1 MRRPAPPQRTHFAHP
16 PRLTLTGLQ
25 RPKGKLTTL
34 PHHGCPLLQAAIA
47 YARGWIKTLPKGK
60 FKDLVIAVLSSW
72 ERRVLTQDA
81 AGGVVSV
88 RLQTLRKDGDKSGT
102 FDW

>member
-1 MRRPAPPQRTHFAHP
+1 M
-16 PRLTLTGLQ
+16 
-25 RPKGKLTTL
+25 
-34 PHHGCPLLQAAIA
+34 
-47 YARGWIKTLPKGK
+47 GK